1 MAKPTEW
8 TSRGDVRGLCHV
20 IGMTVEEWKTGR
32 RESRFNYCCYT
43 IRDRRTGKP
52 RDLCHPPRGSVLYRV
67 QRALTRHVLA
77 KIDIETEIC
86 GYRKGRHNINVAAEI
101 SGAEFVGI
109 VDIRKFHPSITV
121 DHVALAL
128 SKHGIPWPNADRIA
142 RMVTFRGRLPQG
154 APSSNHIANIVLDS
168 IMRRSILPFARKRR
182 VKIRNFGD
190 DIAFAAPHKIAVEQ
204 CVRHAIKAIEDSGFR
219 SNEKCRSSEHRGESR
234 LFIGCATGRNRPD
247 YPRKR
252 FRNLR
257 AELRSILHAYR
268 ATHILSPRLSERK
281 ITSLKH
287 RIAYVKRLNGRKAR
301 VLYDLFFRICSA
313 KKDCDYRAE
322 RLSAA

>member
-1 MAKPTEW
+1 MANPTEW
-8 TSRGDVRGLCHV
+8 TSRADVRGLCHL
-20 IGMTVEEWKTGR
+20 IGKTVEEWKTARG
-32 RESRFNYCCYT
+32 ESRFNYCRYT
-43 IRDRRTGKP
+43 THDRRTGKP

-67 QRALTRHVLA
+67 QRSLTRHVLA
-77 KIDIETEIC
+77 KIDIEGEIC

-128 SKHGIPWPNADRIA
+128 SKHGMPWPNANRIA

-168 IMRRSILPFARKRR
+168 IMRRSIVPFARKRG
-182 VKIRNFGD
+182 VNVRNFGD
-190 DIAFAAPHKIAVEQ
+190 DIAFAGPDKIAVEQ
-204 CVRHAIKAIEDSGFR
+204 CFRHTIKAIEQSGFS
-219 SNEKCRSSEHRGESR
+219 SNEKCRASEHRGDAR

-252 FRNLR
+252 FRDLR

-268 ATHILSPRLSERK
+268 TTHIPSPTLSDSK

-287 RIAYVKRLNGRKAR
+287 RIAYVKRLNVRKAR
-301 VLYDLFFRICSA
+301 VLYDLFFRICWA
-313 KKDCDYRAE
+313 KRNCDHRANG
-322 RLSAA
+322 LSAA